1 MNAEMLANT
10 VEVELIYEEVKYMA
24 QVKGEDREGGKG
36 RGRGGDGREGEGR
49 GEVVQYLVVVRE
61 RFVTLRMC

>member
-24 QVKGEDREGGKG
+24 QVKGEERGGEGGE
-36 RGRGGDGREGEGR
+36 EGER
-49 GEVVQYLVVVRE
+49 WCS
-61 RFVTLRMC
+61 TW